1 MEINKCLGC
10 VGSCCSLDVEINKE
24 DYYTLESLGLENSC
38 TKHSTIFIKNNPSY
52 KYKIDFLDNLYKD
65 NFAIL
70 NKNNT
75 GFCVFLDKDIR
86 LCSIYKN
93 RPKVCKE
100 FSNKGE
106 HCKKIYKCIN

>member
-24 DYYTLESLGLENSC
+24 DYYTLES
-38 TKHSTIFIKNNPSY
+38 